1 MRTFSTL
8 TSLLA
13 LSSLL
18 VLPGL
23 AHAEKTCTADTDC
36 AKGWTC
42 QVSGAVDCAVPACP
56 PGEKCESQPADCGH
70 AESKSCQPAA
80 CHADSD
86 CAEGMVC
93 YTFTS
98 QSCSSS
104 DCAEGR
110 ECPEPASNCTSSTQS
125 LCAPRYVLPCT
136 TASDCGSGFR
146 CESTEQCSCSGSAGG
161 SAPSPGTNGSNA
173 SAGSASTPPP
183 ETSCTCEPSK
193 EKSCHTDP
201 VTCAADSDCLAG
213 WTCVAFVSNPPCAS
227 GGFDPAPG
235 AGAQGGATPTPTP
248 DCPAP
253 TETKQC
259 APPYYA
265 LVGDS
270 RGIGHDSLGIPTSGS
285 GTNEGA
291 SDGAI
296 PPTANNPGDKGS
308 TAAGDGDSSSSA
320 GCSVTPGARTTGST
334 LALFGVLGL
343 FSALRRR
350 RAR

>member
-1 MRTFSTL
+1 MRAFSAL

-23 AHAEKTCTADTDC
+23 AHAEKTCSADSDC
-36 AKGWTC
+36 AKGWIC
-42 QVSGAVDCAVPACP
+42 HDSGTVNCAVPSCP
-56 PGEKCESQPADCGH
+56 AGEKCESQPADC
-70 AESKSCQPAA
+70 APSATAKTCQPAP

-98 QSCSSS
+98 QSCAAAG
-104 DCAEGR
+104 CAAGQ
-110 ECPEPASNCTSSTQS
+110 ECPEPAANCTTKTQS
-125 LCAPRYVLPCT
+125 ACAPRYVLPCT
-136 TASDCGSGFR
+136 TASDCGSGFS
-146 CESTEQCSCSGSAGG
+146 CDSNEQCTCSGGG
-161 SAPSPGTNGSNA
+161 SAPSPGGTDGGA
-173 SAGSASTPPP
+173 SAGSGSTPPP

-201 VTCAADSDCLAG
+201 VTCDADSDCLAG
-213 WTCVAFVSNPPCAS
+213 WTCTAFVSSAPCAS
-227 GGFDPAPG
+227 GAPEPAPG
-235 AGAQGGATPTPTP
+235 AGGQSGAIPAPPP

-259 APPYYA
+259 VPPYYA
-265 LVGDS
+265 LIGGDN
-270 RGIGHDSLGIPTSGS
+270 RGISHDSLATPTSGS
-285 GTNEGA
+285 GTSEGA
-291 SDGAI
+291 SGAAI
-296 PPTANNPGDKGS
+296 PPTTHNADDKGS
-308 TAAGDGDSSSSA
+308 TSDGDSTSSA

-334 LALFGVLGL
+334 LALLGVLGL